1 MFYDYIYKKEVVMN
15 LIQKIEH
22 WGDRHHPR
30 WLDVLRVILGIAIFL
45 RGATFLGNTESL
57 RILLQNTRI
66 PELYTWA
73 AVHYIAFAHLVG
85 GILIAIGLLTR
96 VAVGVQLPILIGA
109 VFLVNLPK
117 GFTFLNSELWASLV
131 VLALLITFFIVGSG
145 PYSLDHQ
152 MRQRRQ
158 IV

>member
-1 MFYDYIYKKEVVMN
+1 MN
-15 LIQKIEH
+15 FIQKIEY
-22 WGDRHHPR
+22 WGDTHHPR
-30 WLDVLRVILGIAIFL
+30 WLDILRIVLGIAIFL

-57 RILLQNTRI
+57 RMLLASTNI

-85 GILIAIGLLTR
+85 GILIAIGLITR
-96 VAVGVQLPILIGA
+96 VAVACQLPILLGA
-109 VFLVNLPK
+109 VFFVNLPR

-131 VLALLITFFIVGSG
+131 VLALLLTFFVVGSG

-152 MRQRRQ
+152 MRQRRKLA
-158 IV
+158 